1 MTDLCANNS
10 LVLSNSK
17 WNEKHQKLTET
28 IGRVLEDFSLI
39 KFVPLNIRDEESL
52 AHILLMVDN
61 CIQFGEDKYYF
72 FCFINEK
79 ISNGSVIQLFLFKGC

>member
-1 MTDLCANNS
+1 VTDLCANNS

-61 CIQFGEDKYYF
+61 CIQFGEDKYYSF
-72 FCFINEK
+72 FVLLTKKF
-79 ISNGSVIQLFLFKGC
+79 QTDQ

>member
-17 WNEKHQKLTET
+17 WNEKYQKLTET
-28 IGRVLEDFSLI
+28 IGRILEYFSLI

-72 FCFINEK
+72 F
-79 ISNGSVIQLFLFKGC
+79 LFY